1 MTPRLRVYWHEQR
14 QRPARALPPLTNDTK
29 TEVVVVGGGVAGLA
43 CAQALNEQGRR
54 VVLLEKESCGSGAS
68 GRSSGF
74 ITPDSEM
81 ELSDLVRNRGAE
93 RAKRLWELVVSG
105 VDAMRGNIERHG
117 IDCDFQAQDSLF
129 LANSP
134 KGASKVI
141 HEHDARTRVGYD
153 STLYDAR
160 SIRSVLNSKEC
171 CGGVRYSG
179 TFGINAWLYCQAMRD
194 ILCESG
200 VTIHEQSCVTGVGEG
215 CVMANGFTVR
225 ADAIVL
231 CVDRFLPDLGELPDE
246 VYHLQTFLAVSAP
259 LTDAQV
265 STIFPESRLMVWDSD
280 LIYQYFRV
288 TGDNRLLLGA
298 SSAIYTYAR
307 KQRGVSP
314 RILRKMR
321 TFVRRKFPQ
330 TPVDIEYFW
339 PGFIGVS
346 KDLLPLAAQDAAR
359 PTISF
364 VSGATGLAWGSSLGR
379 YMAEKLQSNRSDFD
393 AEFDPRRHFAVGP
406 GLQHLIGKPN
416 AFALSHGIVKLL
428 R

>member
-1 MTPRLRVYWHEQR
+1 M
-14 QRPARALPPLTNDTK
+14 
-29 TEVVVVGGGVAGLA
+29 VGGGVAGLA
-43 CAQALNEQGRR
+43 CAQALSEQGHK
-54 VVLLEKESCGSGAS
+54 VVLLEKETCGSGAS

-93 RAKRLWELVVSG
+93 RAKRLWDFVVGG
-105 VDAMRGNIERHG
+105 VDAIRENIERFR
-117 IDCDFQAQDSLF
+117 IDCDFQLQDSLF

-134 KGASKVI
+134 KGASKVNG
-141 HEHDARTRVGYD
+141 EHDARTRVGYD
-153 STLYDAR
+153 STLYDANT
-160 SIRSVLNSKEC
+160 IRSVLRSKEC
-171 CGGVRYSG
+171 CGGVRYTG
-179 TFGINAWLYCQAMRD
+179 TFGINAYLYCQAMRD
-194 ILCESG
+194 ILIESG
-200 VTIHEQSCVTGVGEG
+200 VTIHEQSCVTEIREG
-215 CVMANGFTVR
+215 RVTANGFAVR

-231 CVDRFLPDLGELPDE
+231 CVDRFLPELRELPDE

-298 SSAIYTYAR
+298 SSALYTYAR
-307 KQRGVSP
+307 KQRAVAP

-321 TFVRRKFPQ
+321 AFVRRKFPH
-330 TPVDIEYFW
+330 TPVEIEYFW

-346 KDLLPLAAQDAAR
+346 KDLLPLAARDAAR

-364 VSGATGLAWGSSLGR
+364 VSGATGLAWAAALGR

-393 AEFDPRRHFAVGP
+393 AEFDPNRRFAVGP
-406 GLQHLIGKPN
+406 GLQRYIGKPS